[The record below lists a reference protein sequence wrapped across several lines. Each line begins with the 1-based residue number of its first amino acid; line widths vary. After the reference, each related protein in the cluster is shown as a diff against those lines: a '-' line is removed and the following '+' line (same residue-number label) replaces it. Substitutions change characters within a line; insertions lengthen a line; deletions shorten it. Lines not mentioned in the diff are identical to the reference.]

1 MKTRLALSN
10 GPRRFPTLPVEDL
23 RLRLIAMAVVV
34 ALTAGVVAVGLLP
47 ALAGIARAINTFDAA
62 LLGEIGPTVE
72 LPPFPQRSTIYAA
85 DGSVLAT
92 VADENRALVP
102 LAEVPKVARDA
113 VLAIEDDGFYN
124 HGPVDVFSILRAAVA
139 NLRAGEVVQGG
150 STITQQLVKNTEV
163 GSEQTFARKFREAQ
177 AAIQLER
184 QYTKN
189 QILEAYMNEVY
200 LGHGTY
206 GIKAASEYYFARE
219 PKELTLPQAALL
231 AGLIA
236 SPAKWD
242 PENHKTEAVAR
253 RNQVLNRMLSLGW
266 ITSEEHL
273 DATTAPIKLSR
284 KERTVNDL
292 GPEPYFVQF
301 IKDQILHPDKV
312 FAKDDPRRA
321 QYIKAF
327 GASDAQRNKA
337 LFQGGLKIYTTL
349 LPKLQ
354 KVAAK
359 SVEAHL
365 PHQGQAPPADPE
377 AAVVTMVPQTGAI
390 QVMYGG
396 KDFKQKQFN
405 LATQAGRTAGSS
417 FKAFT
422 LAAAFEKGIPIG
434 KVYNTSA
441 PVVIPEDK
449 CAGENGYGPWT
460 PSNADPSEGGL
471 MNMVTA
477 TADSVNLYFAQLI
490 ADIRPQ
496 PVAEIAGRMGVVSY
510 ARDAPV
516 VINPTACSI
525 TLGAVEVNPL
535 SMTSGYGTIA
545 DDGTHCLP
553 FAVRR
558 VEDSKGRSLFAA
570 RPQCKKV
577 IEPKIARQVTS
588 LLTGVLEF
596 GTAAGQGVGRPAA
609 GKTGTGQNYQDAWFL
624 GYTPQVVTGVWVGY
638 SKEEIPMTNLPVLGG
653 RNAFGGTIAAP
664 IWHDVMVEAVKG
676 LPVEDFPAPP
686 QPPSATVPDVVGLP
700 QAEAVTALDDAGFTA
715 LIEKTNSNQ
724 PKGVVAS
731 QSPGG
736 GSSVPL
742 GSAVTIFVSTGQAA
756 KARVPSVL
764 GFTENQATQILLD
777 RGFAVSVFYQY
788 VQDPG
793 YDGRVLGQNP
803 QGGTVAKSG
812 STVTIVV
819 GQKSPHPS
827 PTNGP

>member
-10 GPRRFPTLPVEDL
+10 GPRRLAVVPVEDL
-23 RLRLIAMAVVV
+23 RLRLVAMLVVV
-34 ALTAGVVAVGLLP
+34 ALTGGTVAVGLLP
-47 ALAGIARAINTFDAA
+47 ALAGIGRAINTFDAA
-62 LLGEIGPTVE
+62 LLGEIGPAVE

-102 LAEVPKVARDA
+102 LSEVPKVARDA
-113 VLAIEDDGFYN
+113 VLAIEDDGFYD

-163 GSEQTFARKFREAQ
+163 GNEQTFARKFREAQ

-184 QYTKN
+184 QYSKD

-200 LGHGTY
+200 FGHGTY

-219 PKELTLPQAALL
+219 PMELTMAQAALL
-231 AGLIA
+231 AALIA

-242 PENHKTEAVAR
+242 PVNHKTEAVAR
-253 RNQVLNRMLSLGW
+253 RNQVLNRMLKLGW
-266 ITSEEHL
+266 ITPEQHVE
-273 DATTAPIKLSR
+273 ATTAPIKLSK

-301 IKDQILHPDKV
+301 VKDQILHPDLV
-312 FAKDDPRRA
+312 FSEDDPRRA
-321 QYIKAF
+321 QYLKAF
-327 GASDAQRNKA
+327 GAKYEDRQKA

-359 SVEAHL
+359 TVETRL
-365 PHQGQAPPADPE
+365 PNQGQEPPADPE

-396 KDFKQKQFN
+396 KSFSKKQFN
-405 LATQAGRTAGSS
+405 LATQAGRTAGSA

-422 LAAAFEKGIPIG
+422 LAAAFEEGLPVG

-441 PVVIPEDK
+441 PVVIPPEK
-449 CAGENGYGPWT
+449 CAGEDGFGPWT

-471 MNMVTA
+471 MNMIKA

-490 ADIRPQ
+490 ADIRPE
-496 PVAEIAGRMGVVSY
+496 PVVDIAQRMGVVSY

-516 VINPTACSI
+516 VIEPVCSI

-535 SMTSGYGTIA
+535 SMTSGYATLA
-545 DDGTHCLP
+545 NDGTHCLP
-553 FAVRR
+553 FAIRR
-558 VEDSKGRSLFAA
+558 VEDSKARSLFSA
-570 RPQCKKV
+570 RAQCKKV

-596 GTAAGQGVGRPAA
+596 GTAAGQGIGRPAA

-638 SKEEIPMTNLPVLGG
+638 SKEEIPMVNLPVLGG
-653 RNAFGGTIAAP
+653 ANAFGGSIAAP
-664 IWHDVMVEAVKG
+664 IWHQVMLEAVKG

-686 QPPSATVPDVVGLP
+686 APPSASVPNVVGLP
-700 QAEAVTALDDAGFTA
+700 QADAVSVLKEAGFTA
-715 LIEKTNSNQ
+715 LVQKTNSSQ
-724 PKGVVAS
+724 PKGVVES

-736 GSSVPL
+736 GSSVPV

-756 KARVPSVL
+756 KTRVPSVL
-764 GFTENQATQILLD
+764 GFKEKQAEQILFD
-777 RGFAVSVFYQY
+777 KGFAVSVSYQF

-803 QGGTVAKSG
+803 QGGTVAPTG
-812 STVTIVV
+812 STVSIVV
-819 GQKSPHPS
+819 GQKSP
-827 PTNGP
+827 